1 MLAPDGLCPLIED
14 RLTDAG
20 ENRQRHAVRI
30 SQGTGYDN
38 VLAYFQ
44 AFREAMSAYVK
55 PRWLRDLL
63 RFLPLKSQFVL
74 SGNVRDLQACEVAPG
89 VVTAQPL
96 VSALA
101 DNLREAGYAQL
112 VVWNPVSGFTIP
124 EARVPI
130 DERGDETL
138 QRLGLTP
145 VGGAAPGGIDALA
158 ACLERLTALTGPP
171 IALVVDFASRLAVRT
186 ESLSA
191 AEHNLFTRAL
201 VLAHAVVARP
211 AGEQR
216 RPFFNTVIWVVD
228 KEGDLPDWLLIGNP
242 RIRHIPV
249 SKPDSAARR
258 ALSGAL
264 LRGVPGS
271 QGASSTTLVE
281 AESAFVDGS
290 EGLLLA
296 DMNAIATLARVENV
310 SIEKISDAVRR
321 YKVGVTE
328 DPWLLIER
336 EKIRNAEPV
345 IRKRVKGQ
353 AHAATHMLDLVKR
366 AMTGVGSQR
375 KGNRPRGVAF
385 LAGPT
390 GVGKTELAKTLTG
403 LLFGDESAYIRF
415 DMSEFSSEHSDQRLI
430 GAPPGY
436 VGYDVGGELTNA
448 IRERPFS
455 VVLFDEIEKAH
466 PRILDKFL
474 QILDDGVLTSG
485 RGDRVY
491 FSEALIIFT
500 SNLGIYREDE
510 SGQRVPNAL
519 ASDSLEVMEKKVLG
533 EIERHFKLVL
543 NRPEILNRI
552 GENIIVF
559 DFIRDDVAQEI
570 FDQMV
575 CVVLEDIASQGMAV
589 ELDQPSRVALQQRC
603 LGDLSN
609 GGRGIRNQ
617 IEAHLIN
624 PLARG
629 LFDQDAKT
637 GDRFLITGISSGE
650 LQLQKL

>member
-1 MLAPDGLCPLIED
+1 
-14 RLTDAG
+14 
-20 ENRQRHAVRI
+20 
-30 SQGTGYDN
+30 
-38 VLAYFQ
+38 
-44 AFREAMSAYVK
+44 
-55 PRWLRDLL
+55 
-63 RFLPLKSQFVL
+63 
-74 SGNVRDLQACEVAPG
+74 
-89 VVTAQPL
+89 
-96 VSALA
+96 
-101 DNLREAGYAQL
+101 
-112 VVWNPVSGFTIP
+112 
-124 EARVPI
+124 
-130 DERGDETL
+130 
-138 QRLGLTP
+138 
-145 VGGAAPGGIDALA
+145 
-158 ACLERLTALTGPP
+158 
-171 IALVVDFASRLAVRT
+171 
-186 ESLSA
+186 
-191 AEHNLFTRAL
+191 
-201 VLAHAVVARP
+201 
-211 AGEQR
+211 
-216 RPFFNTVIWVVD
+216 
-228 KEGDLPDWLLIGNP
+228 
-242 RIRHIPV
+242 
-249 SKPDSAARR
+249 
-258 ALSGAL
+258 

-271 QGASSTTLVE
+271 QEASPATFEE
-281 AESAFVDGS
+281 AESAFVDGC

-328 DPWLLIER
+328 DPWLLIGR

-353 AHAATHMLDLVKR
+353 AHAVTHMLDLVKR

-510 SGQRVPNAL
+510 LGQRVPNVL
-519 ASDSLEVMEKKVLG
+519 PSDSFEEMEKKVLG

-575 CVVLEDIASQGMAV
+575 RVVLEDIASQGMSV
-589 ELDQPSRVALQQRC
+589 ELDEPSKVALQQRC

-637 GDRFLITGISSGE
+637 GDRFVITGIAIGE
-650 LQLQKL
+650 LQLRKL

>member
-1 MLAPDGLCPLIED
+1 MPAF
-14 RLTDAG
+14 
-20 ENRQRHAVRI
+20 EN
-30 SQGTGYDN
+30 
-38 VLAYFQ
+38 
-44 AFREAMSAYVK
+44 
-55 PRWLRDLL
+55 PRWLKDLL

-74 SGNVRDLQACEVAPG
+74 SGNVRDLQACEVAPEMI
-89 VVTAQPL
+89 TAQSL
-96 VSALA
+96 VNTLA
-101 DNLREAGYAQL
+101 DNLGEAGYAQL
-112 VVWNPVSGFTIP
+112 VVWNPVSGFSIP
-124 EARVPI
+124 ESRIHQV
-130 DERGDETL
+130 ERGEDTL
-138 QRLGLTP
+138 RRLGLTP
-145 VGGAAPGGIDALA
+145 VGNSALGGIDVLT
-158 ACLERLTALTGPP
+158 ACLERLIAMEGPP

-201 VLAHAVVARP
+201 VLSHTSTPRP
-211 AGEQR
+211 AGERR
-216 RPFFNTVIWVVD
+216 RPFFNTVLWVVD
-228 KEGDLPDWLLIGNP
+228 KESDLPDWLLIGNP
-242 RIRHIPV
+242 RIRHVPV

-258 ALSGAL
+258 ALSPAL

-271 QGASSTTLVE
+271 REATPAIME
-281 AESAFVDGS
+281 DAESAFIDGT

-296 DMNAIATLARVENV
+296 DMNAIATLARVESV
-310 SIEKISDAVRR
+310 PIGKIADAVRR

-328 DPWLLIER
+328 DPWLRIDR
-336 EKIRNAEPV
+336 EKIRNAELT

-353 AHAATHMLDLVKR
+353 PHAVTHMLDLVKR
-366 AMTGVGSQR
+366 AMTGVGVQR

-390 GVGKTELAKTLTG
+390 GVGKTELAKTITS

-491 FSEALIIFT
+491 FSEALIVFT
-500 SNLGIYREDE
+500 SNLGIFREAE
-510 SGQRVPNAL
+510 LGRRVPNVVPE
-519 ASDSLEVMEKKVLG
+519 DSFDDIGTKVLS
-533 EIERHFKLVL
+533 EIQRHFKLVL

-559 DFIRDDVAQEI
+559 DFIRENVAQDI
-570 FDQMV
+570 FDQMIGAA
-575 CVVLEDIASQGMAV
+575 LDDIASQGISI
-589 ELDQPSRVALQQRC
+589 ELDPPSVVALKHRC
-603 LGDLSN
+603 LSDLSN

-629 LFDQDAKT
+629 MFDQDAKP
-637 GDRFLITGISSGE
+637 GDSFLVTNIADGE
-650 LQLQKL
+650 LQLHKHQQS

>member
-1 MLAPDGLCPLIED
+1 MP
-14 RLTDAG
+14 
-20 ENRQRHAVRI
+20 
-30 SQGTGYDN
+30 
-38 VLAYFQ
+38 
-44 AFREAMSAYVK
+44 AYVK

-74 SGNVRDLQACEVAPG
+74 SGNVRDLQACEVAPD
-89 VVTAQPL
+89 VVTAQSL
-96 VSALA
+96 VNTLG

-112 VVWNPVSGFTIP
+112 VVWNPVSGFTVP
-124 EARVPI
+124 DSRVSPT
-130 DERGDETL
+130 EPADETL
-138 QRLGLTP
+138 RRLGLTP
-145 VGGAAPGGIDALA
+145 VDGTAPGGIDVLT
-158 ACLERLTALTGPP
+158 ACVERLVALPGPP
-171 IALVVDFASRLAVRT
+171 IALVVDFASRLAIRAET
-186 ESLSA
+186 LNP
-191 AEHNLFTRAL
+191 AEHTLFTRAL
-201 VLAHAVVARP
+201 VLAHMAAPRP
-211 AGEQR
+211 AGELR
-216 RPFFNTVIWVVD
+216 RPFFNTVIWIVD
-228 KEGDLPDWLLIGNP
+228 KEGDLPDWLLIDNP

-258 ALSGAL
+258 ALAGAL
-264 LRGVPGS
+264 LRGVPGA
-271 QGASSTTLVE
+271 QAATPDHL
-281 AESAFVDGS
+281 ADAASAFVDGS

-296 DMNAIATLARVENV
+296 DMNAIATLARVEQV
-310 SIEKISDAVRR
+310 PLDKIADAVRR

-328 DPWLLIER
+328 DPWQQIDR
-336 EKIRNAEPV
+336 DKIRHADAF
-345 IRKRVKGQ
+345 IRRRVKGQ
-353 AHAATHMLDLVKR
+353 AHAVTHMLDLVKR

-390 GVGKTELAKTLTG
+390 GVGKTELAKTITS

-415 DMSEFSSEHSDQRLI
+415 DMSEFSAEHADQRLI

-491 FSEALIIFT
+491 FSEALIVFT
-500 SNLGIYREDE
+500 SNLGIYRQDE
-510 SGQRVPNAL
+510 SGQRVANIQPGNDFA
-519 ASDSLEVMEKKVLG
+519 DIQKKVLG
-533 EIERHFKLVL
+533 EIQQHFKLVL

-559 DFIRDDVAQEI
+559 DFIRDDVATEI
-570 FDQMV
+570 FEQMV
-575 CVVLEDIASQGMAV
+575 RAVLDDVASQGIAV
-589 ELDQPSRVALQQRC
+589 DLDARSRIALQAQC

-617 IEAHLIN
+617 IEAHLLN

-629 LFDQDAKT
+629 LFDQDAAA
-637 GDRFLITGISSGE
+637 GDRFVISGIDSGSF
-650 LQLQKL
+650 QLQKQ